1 MRLVYR
7 LCLALFFGVAT
18 LGATAHAETAAP
30 SGASDGA
37 ISAALASARSGDL
50 AKAYAL
56 AGQSKDPLALK
67 LVRWLDYSRGTAD
80 NTRFTDIA
88 AFIDQNP
95 DWPSQKKMRR
105 RAELASAGADDD
117 TVAAW
122 FKRHPPTSGF
132 GKVRAAELAINRGEA
147 ETGTAALRKAWI

>member
-1 MRLVYR
+1 MIDACPCSDSEEPVLHPVFR
-7 LCLALFFGVAT
+7 LCLTLRFALLCSLVVLGGTARADNPIAVSNT
-18 LGATAHAETAAP
+18 IDGAT
-30 SGASDGA
+30 SS
-37 ISAALASARSGDL
+37 ALASARSGDW

-67 LVRWLDYSRGTAD
+67 LVRWLAYSRGTAD
-80 NTRFTDIA
+80 NTRFADIA
-88 AFIDQNP
+88 VFIDKTP
-95 DWPSQKKMRR
+95 DGPSKKKMRR

-132 GKVRAAELAINRGEA
+132 GKV
-147 ETGTAALRKAWI
+147 